1 MNSLILKETQAM
13 NMLFEEI
20 YEKEE
25 TFENLMTFAGII
37 SVLENFLE
45 TATSEELIEIIES
58 GLLQMRTR
66 WSLKKIS
73 EDVLTKDFFIKR
85 GFEDTEWYFCMLKKE
100 KYQLKLLST

>member
-85 GFEDTEWYFCMLKKE
+85 GFEER
-100 KYQLKLLST
+100 

>member
-1 MNSLILKETQAM
+1 MNSLILKETQAI

-37 SVLENFLE
+37 SVLENFIE

-58 GLLQMRTR
+58 SLLQMRTR
-66 WSLKKIS
+66 WSCFNPYS
-73 EDVLTKDFFIKR
+73 NGSSFFM
-85 GFEDTEWYFCMLKKE
+85 YHPHPP
-100 KYQLKLLST
+100 

>member
-1 MNSLILKETQAM
+1 MNSLILKETQAI

-37 SVLENFLE
+37 SVLENFIE

-58 GLLQMRTR
+58 SLLQMRTR
-66 WSLKKIS
+66 WSVKKIS

-85 GFEDTEWYFCMLKKE
+85 GFASNLIIFKM
-100 KYQLKLLST
+100 

>member
-1 MNSLILKETQAM
+1 MNSLILKETQTM

-85 GFEDTEWYFCMLKKE
+85 GFEDTE
-100 KYQLKLLST
+100 